1 MDFVE
6 YLLSRHLTVKGAKQI
21 RQKSA
26 AQYNGRLE
34 NMKSKNIYNGED
46 HLTLHIVNKI
56 KDNYVSAAGEYE
68 RTIKYYLEY
77 KRS

>member
-1 MDFVE
+1 M
-6 YLLSRHLTVKGAKQI
+6 SRHITVEGALQI

-26 AQYNGRLE
+26 AQYNGRFK

-46 HLTLHIVNKI
+46 NLTLQIVNKI

-68 RTIKYYLEY
+68 RNIKYYLEY